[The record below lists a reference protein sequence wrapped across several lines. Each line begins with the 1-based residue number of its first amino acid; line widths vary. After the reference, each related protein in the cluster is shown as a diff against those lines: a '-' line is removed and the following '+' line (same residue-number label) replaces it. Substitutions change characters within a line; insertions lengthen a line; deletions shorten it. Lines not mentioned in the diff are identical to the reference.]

1 MIFCDVSN
9 SCEKSH
15 LTFKVLSIIWW
26 TKWSQIY
33 PDFKTLICFL
43 KFFYFLKTAHYFIN
57 VTIIILYWYNNVHLY
72 FIFDD
77 NAHVNTIHINGWY
90 MELEEG
96 FNISFMKPMFSILLT
111 FTYTLSVFPL
121 SCYCTYTI
129 HREKIKLQ
137 RARLTNH
144 ASVIF
149 FSFKKRFQRTISL
162 SWNRSDFCVCLEDI

>member
-1 MIFCDVSN
+1 MNKMITNLPGLQNSN
-9 SCEKSH
+9 LFS
-15 LTFKVLSIIWW
+15 LIFLLS
-26 TKWSQIY
+26 KDC
-33 PDFKTLICFL
+33 PL
-43 KFFYFLKTAHYFIN
+43 FYKCYN
-57 VTIIILYWYNNVHLY
+57 IILYWYNNVHLY
-72 FIFDD
+72 LIFDD